1 MFNRNYGKP
10 GDIQTLQSIHSTIV
24 QLHKENIELA
34 RKLEMLGQYHFI
46 NLGEPAAYGLRF
58 ESKSMPIGKVLDALI
73 KHAGLKFEH
82 TPETKEKFELVPEI
96 AQAKRGRPRK
106 A

>member
-34 RKLEMLGQYHFI
+34 RKLEMLGEYHFFHL
-46 NLGEPAAYGLRF
+46 NPGKYPFGF
-58 ESKSMPIGKVLDALI
+58 ETKSIPIGQVLEALI

-82 TPETKEKFELVPEI
+82 TPESKERFDLVPD
-96 AQAKRGRPRK
+96 ATKPKRGRPRK